1 MNVQRKG
8 HVRTQQKGRIYKLRT
23 KVSPETNLDL
33 GLAASNVRKY
43 ICVVKPPSLWFS
55 MMQTLVEMKER
66 KEERKKERKEE
77 RKKKRKRKKKE
88 KKEKEMASEGR

>member
-55 MMQTLVEMKER
+55 MMQTLADMK
-66 KEERKKERKEE
+66 ERKKERKKE
-77 RKKKRKRKKKE
+77 REGKNERN
-88 KKEKEMASEGR
+88 EMK